1 MATIPTDL
9 VLHAEGGLTLSA
21 PTPADVDAIVDACR
35 DPAIAR
41 FTRVPWPYDE
51 EDARFFV
58 DLARRDAVEG
68 TGLHLLVRDD
78 DGQVVASCGLPV
90 VDARDVSAEVGYW
103 VAPRARRQGVAT
115 RASRAV
121 CRWAFE
127 EAGLARL
134 GLRAATVNPGS
145 NGVARALGFTLE
157 GTLRSA
163 HLEGGTDRPERF
175 DMHVWGCLPGELS

>member
-1 MATIPTDL
+1 MDTIPTDL
-9 VLHAEGGLTLSA
+9 VLRAEGGLTLSA
-21 PTPADVDAIVDACR
+21 PTMDDVDAIVDACR
-35 DPAIAR
+35 DPAITR
-41 FTRVPWPYDE
+41 FTRVPWPYGED
-51 EDARFFV
+51 DARFFV
-58 DLARRDAVEG
+58 DLARRDAREG

-78 DGQVVASCGLPV
+78 GRVVASCGLPV

-103 VAPRARRQGVAT
+103 VAPHARRRGVAT

-127 EAGLARL
+127 QAGLARL

-163 HLEGGTDRPERF
+163 HREGGTDQPRQF
-175 DMHVWGCLPGELS
+175 DMNVWGCLPGELT